1 MIVNE
6 LGVVDTEDSVLADL
20 DFDELG
26 PDLDHDFEDH
36 DFEPVA
42 V

>member
-1 MIVNE
+1 VIVNE
-6 LGVVDTEDSVLADL
+6 LGVVETEDSVLADL

-26 PDLDHDFEDH
+26 PDIGHDY
-36 DFEPVA
+36 EPVA

>member
-6 LGVVDTEDSVLADL
+6 LGIVDTEDSVLADL
-20 DFDELG
+20 DFDEF
-26 PDLDHDFEDH
+26 DTDDDHDFQ
-36 DFEPVA
+36 PVA

>member
-1 MIVNE
+1 VIVNE
-6 LGVVDTEDSVLADL
+6 LGIVDTEDSVLADL

-26 PDLDHDFEDH
+26 PDHDHDFD
-36 DFEPVA
+36 PIA